1 MPVYTKIEDSIKDSI
16 RQHMDRNPDGAW
28 EDHYNFIAWAYVG
41 EHLTN
46 DPIIDQMSAH
56 YENLMNDLCK
66 AYGGVE
72 KADLICQ
79 VGEVIADNEY
89 SYLKAWGAIEV
100 YDTVP
105 DYPNWP
111 DC

>member
-1 MPVYTKIEDSIKDSI
+1 MPVYAKIEDSIKETI

-41 EHLTN
+41 EYLTD
-46 DPIIDQMSAH
+46 DPIISKIGAQYD
-56 YENLMNDLCK
+56 NLLRDLK
-66 AYGGVE
+66 KTYSGVE
-72 KADLICQ
+72 NGDLVTY
-79 VGEVIADNEY
+79 VGQVIADNEY

-100 YDTVP
+100 YEHVP
-105 DYPNWP
+105 DYP

>member
-16 RQHMDRNPDGAW
+16 RQHMDRNPDGTW

-66 AYGGVE
+66 AYKGVE
-72 KADLICQ
+72 KGDLVSH
-79 VGEVIADNEY
+79 VGQVIAEKEY
-89 SYLKAWGAIEV
+89 GYLKAWGVIKD
-100 YDTVP
+100 YDPLVP
-105 DYPNWP
+105 D
-111 DC
+111 C